1 MLLNFSRFVGKIGPQ
16 ENLELSDSESCE
28 SNSVNMVVDE
38 ILGQKHCDKLLGL
51 VKAAEDD
58 MKKVKA
64 IYDNPLRK
72 TALFRAMQSRLET
85 WNESLIK
92 QEKEVQTY
100 RGRSIDIS
108 ITASM
113 HSIHLSSSTP
123 VKPISVS
130 CPQTNFSVPDY
141 DVT

>member
-16 ENLELSDSESCE
+16 ENLELSDSESCT
-28 SNSVNMVVDE
+28 SNSVNMVVNE
-38 ILGQKHCDKLLGL
+38 VLGHKHCDKLLGL

-72 TALFRAMQSRLET
+72 TALFRAMQNRLET

-108 ITASM
+108 ITAPM
-113 HSIHLSSSTP
+113 NFLHLSSSTP
-123 VKPISVS
+123 VKSISVS
-130 CPQTNFSVPDY
+130 
-141 DVT
+141 